1 MVQWFSFMKIFLCL
15 FQFRKKIYKDH
26 MTHRSTSKSHPI
38 SLFLALICWGFW
50 ESQNSW
56 AKVISA
62 CENCRQWRQAL
73 HVFDAIGDA
82 KSLGSWE
89 DETGYPGRN
98 GGFTML
104 HQQQYVG

>member
-1 MVQWFSFMKIFLCL
+1 
-15 FQFRKKIYKDH
+15 
-26 MTHRSTSKSHPI
+26 
-38 SLFLALICWGFW
+38 
-50 ESQNSW
+50 
-56 AKVISA
+56 VISA